1 MGNIC
6 SSSKNRT
13 EGENFARPGRVLGS
27 NNNAA
32 APRASVP
39 ASAKSKSHFESPGRT
54 LGTTG
59 GNALANAELGSS
71 TGPGTGTG
79 TATGLGTGA
88 PENTNDARA
97 KAALAAQKRA
107 ETAGPANKGKLGTK
121 LAAQKAQTQAQTLNE
136 VSRDERAAR
145 DADGASAAR
154 RWD

>member
-6 SSSKNRT
+6 SSCKS
-13 EGENFARPGRVLGS
+13 ESEAEPFSRPGRVLGS
-27 NNNAA
+27 STANP

-39 ASAKSKSHFESPGRT
+39 ANAKSQSYFHSPGRT
-54 LGTTG
+54 LGGSGGG
-59 GNALANAELGSS
+59 GNVNSGAGTGTEAA
-71 TGPGTGTG
+71 TGPGTGTLED
-79 TATGLGTGA
+79 A
-88 PENTNDARA
+88 NDARS
-97 KAALAAQKRA
+97 KAAFAAQKRA
-107 ETAGPANKGKLGTK
+107 EASGPTSKGKLGNK

>member
-6 SSSKNRT
+6 SRSKN
-13 EGENFARPGRVLGS
+13 ESAAEPFARPGRVLGS
-27 NNNAA
+27 SADNS

-39 ASAKSKSHFESPGRT
+39 ANAKSKSHWQSPGRT
-54 LGTTG
+54 LGG
-59 GNALANAELGSS
+59 GGGGGENAN
-71 TGPGTGTG
+71 PGAG
-79 TATGLGTGA
+79 TASGTGA
-88 PENTNDARA
+88 VEDTDDARA

-107 ETAGPANKGKLGTK
+107 EATGPANKGKLGSK
-121 LAAQKAQTQAQTLNE
+121 LAAQKAQTQNQTLNE

>member
-6 SSSKNRT
+6 SRSKNASET
-13 EGENFARPGRVLGS
+13 EPFARPGRVLGS
-27 NNNAA
+27 SADNS

-39 ASAKSKSHFESPGRT
+39 ANAKSKSHWQSPGRT
-54 LGTTG
+54 LGGSG
-59 GNALANAELGSS
+59 GGENASPGAG
-71 TGPGTGTG
+71 TGPGTGAVEDTD
-79 TATGLGTGA
+79 
-88 PENTNDARA
+88 DARA

-107 ETAGPANKGKLGTK
+107 DATGPANKGKLGSK
-121 LAAQKAQTQAQTLNE
+121 LAAQKAQTQTQTLNE